1 VTDLSIIIVNWNST
15 AYLLKC
21 LESIYAQTYETAF
34 EIIVV
39 DNASPDGN
47 IGIVKQQYPDV
58 VLIESPVNLGFA
70 GANNLGFRASRGE
83 YVVFL
88 NPDTVLRNAAFDLML
103 RQVCSLPSVGAA
115 GCTLLNEDQ
124 SLQTAAI
131 QTFPTIVNQLLD
143 LDVLRNRFPACSL
156 WNIAPLFAGGTEP
169 SRVEVISG
177 ACVLFRREV
186 FAQIGQFS
194 EEYFMYAEDLD
205 LCYKAAQGGFTNY
218 YIPQGQIIHY
228 GGKSSVGRRAVV
240 MKWRSILRYVAKHRG
255 YSYQLVFRAAM
266 ACGALGRLA
275 LLVAAVAVSRGA
287 RRNSARDALLKW
299 WLILGTMVTHFA
311 PKRQV
316 ESLSTEGAQ
325 GR

>member
-21 LESIYAQTYETAF
+21 LESVYAQTHETAF

-228 GGKSSVGRRAVV
+228 GGKSSVRQRAVV

-287 RRNSARDALLKW
+287 RKNSARNALLKW
-299 WLILGTMVTHFA
+299 WLILGTMVTHLT
-311 PKRQV
+311 PKQQV